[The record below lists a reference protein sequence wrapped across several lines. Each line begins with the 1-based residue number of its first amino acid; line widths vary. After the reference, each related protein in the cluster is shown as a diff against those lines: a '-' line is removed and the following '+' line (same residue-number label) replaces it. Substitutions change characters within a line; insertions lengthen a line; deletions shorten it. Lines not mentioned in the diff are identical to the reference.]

1 MRLQGSCEHHV
12 QSRHPLS
19 MSSTGFPAM
28 AGMKRPLCNGCC
40 SYHLFG
46 SSIYWMDL
54 SIYTLYKYHSDR
66 YADFT
71 ISKAPLYSLYHGSTS
86 PAHRRGYQ
94 HHPGTGSGLSR
105 NNLPISTFPR
115 TPSPGLIQRFLKQF
129 RQPVSWRG
137 PRMKF
142 PYHFFFP
149 LLISI
154 ILVGCLQQTV
164 PSALGALQRDRV
176 VLTATAGEII
186 LEQPIR
192 EGSPVHV
199 GDLLVRLDDTLQQ
212 AIVDQAEAE
221 TARAAAY
228 LEQLRNGPRREE
240 IAAAGARVTSGEAL
254 LKNAELTLE
263 RTRTLQSTKAL
274 GQADL
279 DQAVARHATEHASL
293 LVARDELRLLVN
305 GTRPEELKQAEAEL
319 KAAQAHLQQQR
330 TLLKEYHVTATRE
343 GWLDSLPWNVC
354 VFQ

>member
-1 MRLQGSCEHHV
+1 
-12 QSRHPLS
+12 
-19 MSSTGFPAM
+19 
-28 AGMKRPLCNGCC
+28 
-40 SYHLFG
+40 
-46 SSIYWMDL
+46 
-54 SIYTLYKYHSDR
+54 
-66 YADFT
+66 
-71 ISKAPLYSLYHGSTS
+71 
-86 PAHRRGYQ
+86 
-94 HHPGTGSGLSR
+94 
-105 NNLPISTFPR
+105 
-115 TPSPGLIQRFLKQF
+115 
-129 RQPVSWRG
+129 
-137 PRMKF
+137 MKF

-154 ILVGCLQQTV
+154 ILVGCLQQTA

-192 EGSPVHV
+192 EGTPVHV
-199 GDLLVRLDDTLQQ
+199 GDLLVRLDDSLQQ

-240 IAAAGARVTSGEAL
+240 IAAAGARVISGEAL

-343 GWLDSLPWNVC
+343 GWLDSLPWNVGER
-354 VFQ
+354 VSKGSPVAITLASNTPYARVYIPEPYRAQIKVGDTLTVRVDGVEEHWPGTVRWIATEASFTPYYALNAEERTRLMYLAEVQLPETADDLPSGLPAQVELP